1 MIQPKLI
8 DSGEGYENAGILHL
22 VHIPDTPPPH
32 PTVIMLQ
39 GRKGNEEVM
48 WVFAKTLPKNCLIVA
63 PRAIAAEDDGFS
75 WYPFQSELPNM
86 ANFDAGMARLNKM
99 IQALP
104 ALYGADLDQL
114 YLMGF
119 SQGAAMS
126 FAYGMKNAG
135 KIKAIAS
142 LVGFVPL
149 DGDDFTYDLPLNN
162 LPVFMA
168 VGQKDDRVPL
178 ELAQRSAQILLNAG
192 ADLHYE
198 EYNTGHKLNAQGT
211 RDLKAWWAE
220 RSFGD

>member
-1 MIQPKLI
+1 MIQPQRI
-8 DSGEGYENAGILHL
+8 DKNFENAGILHL
-22 VHIPDTPPPH
+22 VHIPTTPPPH
-32 PTVIMLQ
+32 PTIILLQ

-48 WVFAKTLPKNCLIVA
+48 WVFAKTLPPNCLIVA
-63 PRAIAAEDDGFS
+63 PRAIAPEDDGFS
-75 WYPFQSELPNM
+75 WYPFKPDMPHM
-86 ANFDAGMARLNKM
+86 ADFSDGIARLDKM

-126 FAYGMKNAG
+126 FAYAMENAG
-135 KIKAIAS
+135 KIQAIAS

-149 DGDDFTYDLPLNN
+149 DGDDFTYDLPLDN

-168 VGQKDDRVPL
+168 VGQKDERIPL

-192 ADLHYE
+192 ADLSYD

-211 RDLKAWWAE
+211 RDLKAWWQTQF
-220 RSFGD
+220 SP